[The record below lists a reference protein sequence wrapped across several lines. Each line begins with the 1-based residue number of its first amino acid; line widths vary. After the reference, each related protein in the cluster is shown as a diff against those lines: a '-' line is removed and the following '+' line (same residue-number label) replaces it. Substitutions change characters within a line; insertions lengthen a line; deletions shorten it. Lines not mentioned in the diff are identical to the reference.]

1 MITKEQFF
9 DLVKIQKE
17 TDEFLDAAERFNI
30 SFIDTKL
37 FDSYGRVFDLV
48 ISSSFPE
55 TITDIINEHLYEDL
69 NELEDN
75 GQHIS
80 IETTEELW
88 NYVKDFRN

>member
-9 DLVKIQKE
+9 DLVKIQEE
-17 TDEFLDAAERFNI
+17 TDKFLDATERLNI
-30 SFIDTKL
+30 SLIDTKL

-55 TITDIINEHLYEDL
+55 VITDIINEHLYENL

-75 GQHIS
+75 GQHVS
-80 IETTEELW
+80 IATTEELW
-88 NYVKDFRN
+88 DYVKDFRN